1 MTWLILSIL
10 TAFFESLKDVF
21 SKKSLKTLD
30 SSLVACVT
38 MSIAALVLLPSLLIT
53 GVPTLGPDFWT
64 AIFVGGTLNVVAYS
78 LYVKAIQISDLS
90 LITPLSALTPLFLL
104 VTSPL
109 IVQEVPT
116 IWDGVGVFLVV
127 MGSYVLNLRSD
138 SADYFAPLK
147 AMVMNKGSRMM
158 IMVAFIW
165 SITSTFDKIGVKN
178 SSPIFWAIVL
188 FGYIALGILPM
199 LLFGNRATQR
209 VSLLDIRKHWKL
221 LLVAGIANGI
231 AVGSQMIAVGIAPVT
246 QVIAVK
252 RLSSLFSVGFGVWIF
267 GEKGWRERLLG
278 AVIMV
283 TGVMVMAIG

>member
-1 MTWLILSIL
+1 MTWLFLSIL

-21 SKKSLKTLD
+21 SKKSLKELD
-30 SSLVACVT
+30 SSLVAFVT
-38 MSIAALVLLPSLLIT
+38 MAMAAVVLMPMLWVT
-53 GVPTLGPDFWT
+53 GVPTLGRDFGA
-64 AIFVGGTLNVVAYS
+64 AIVIGGTLNVVAYS

-116 IWDGVGVFLVV
+116 MWDGVGVFLVV
-127 MGSYVLNLRSD
+127 IGSYVLNLRSD
-138 SADYFAPLK
+138 RSNYLAPLK

-158 IMVAFIW
+158 MMVAFIW
-165 SITSTFDKIGVKN
+165 SITSTFDKIGVRN
-178 SSPIFWAIVL
+178 SSPLFWAIAL
-188 FGYIALGILPM
+188 FGFIALGILP
-199 LLFGNRATQR
+199 LVLFNRSTQPI
-209 VSLLDIRKHWKL
+209 SLTAVRRNWKL
-221 LLVAGIANGI
+221 LLLAGVANGI
-231 AVGSQMIAVGIAPVT
+231 AVGSQMFAVSIAPVA

-252 RLSSLFSVGFGVWIF
+252 RMSSLFSVGFGVWIF

-283 TGVMVMAIG
+283 SGVVVMAIG

>member
-1 MTWLILSIL
+1 MTWLFLSIL

-21 SKKSLKTLD
+21 SKKSLKELD
-30 SSLVACVT
+30 SSLVAFVT
-38 MSIAALVLLPSLLIT
+38 MSMAAIVLMPVLWVT
-53 GVPTLGPDFWT
+53 GVPTLGRDFGE
-64 AIFVGGTLNVVAYS
+64 AIVIGGTLNVVAYS

-116 IWDGVGVFLVV
+116 MWDGVGVFLVV
-127 MGSYVLNLRSD
+127 IGSYVLNLRSD
-138 SADYFAPLK
+138 RSNYLAPLK

-158 IMVAFIW
+158 MMVAFIW
-165 SITSTFDKIGVKN
+165 SITSTFDKVGVRN
-178 SSPIFWAIVL
+178 SSPIFWAIAL

-199 LLFGNRATQR
+199 VLFNHSAQPILLTA
-209 VSLLDIRKHWKL
+209 VRKNWKL
-221 LLVAGIANGI
+221 LLLAGVANGI
-231 AVGSQMIAVGIAPVT
+231 AVGSQMIAVGMAPVA

-252 RLSSLFSVGFGVWIF
+252 RMSSLFSVGFGVWIF

-283 TGVMVMAIG
+283 SGVVVMAIG